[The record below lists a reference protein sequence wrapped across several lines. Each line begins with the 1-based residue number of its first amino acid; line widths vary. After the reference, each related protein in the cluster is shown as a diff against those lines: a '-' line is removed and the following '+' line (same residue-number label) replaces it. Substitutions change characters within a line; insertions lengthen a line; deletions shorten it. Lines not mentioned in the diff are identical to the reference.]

1 MNQNNNSPVSLNEV
15 LENYNERQ
23 NQKMIDNLKSKQ
35 KVAIPNKNSNFSFK
49 QQKDS
54 DSFDDSDGSED
65 LERFKLVLQ
74 KKLRAKNNKA
84 KVLNRGNSN

>member
-49 QQKDS
+49 HEKDS

>member
-49 QQKDS
+49 Q
-54 DSFDDSDGSED
+54 
-65 LERFKLVLQ
+65 
-74 KKLRAKNNKA
+74 
-84 KVLNRGNSN
+84 